1 MSYNPARPEGL
12 PATHLESIAQTVGAT
27 FADTTAT
34 NGDVEVNG
42 VSSSTN
48 TVVAGSLFV
57 ALPGA
62 RTHGAKF
69 SAKAAESGATA
80 VLTDPTGVELAS
92 EAGLPV
98 LVHPDPR
105 AVLGQVAALVYGTHR
120 DSPVLIG
127 VTGTNGKTT
136 TAYLVDALLRAL
148 DVRSGLSGTV
158 ERRIGDTSITTRD
171 SGRLTTPEADDL
183 HALNAAFRLAE
194 VEAAAIEVSAQA
206 ITHHRIDGLF
216 FSSAIFTNFAQDHL
230 DDYGTMDNYFA
241 SKLALF
247 TPDRVGHAVTLVDD
261 EWGARLANE
270 AKVPVTTI
278 STDAQTAAD
287 WHVTT
292 REVELDRTEF
302 TLTSPDGRSL
312 TSWVNQPGSF
322 VAVDLA
328 LAVVALVEA
337 GFAFDRFLEALDN
350 ERGVEFTLPGRLDP
364 VNAGGSGPRVYVDYG
379 HTPASFAAVL
389 TTLRQFT
396 KGRLF
401 MVFGADGDR
410 DQTKRPDMARSAAI
424 ADVVVVTDYNPR
436 FEDPA
441 AIRKTLVD
449 TLHTEFPDREVYE
462 IGDSAEGIAKAVSL
476 ANENDI
482 IFVGGHGHRQDVEV
496 RGTLVPY
503 SVKDAVREALR
514 ASGWDA

>member
-1 MSYNPARPEGL
+1 MSNNPARPEGL
-12 PATHLESIAQTVGAT
+12 PATRLDAIAEAVGAT
-27 FADTTAT
+27 LADTPAA
-34 NGDVEVNG
+34 NAAAEVNG

-48 TVVAGSLFV
+48 TVVQGSLFV

-69 SAKAAESGATA
+69 ATQAAASGATA

-92 EAGLPV
+92 EARLPV

-105 AVLGQVAALVYGTHR
+105 RILGQVAALVYGTRR
-120 DSPVLIG
+120 DAPVLVG

-136 TAYLVDALLRAL
+136 TAYLVDALLRAI

-183 HALNAAFRLAE
+183 HALNAAFRLAN

-206 ITHHRIDGLF
+206 ITHHRIEGLF
-216 FSSAIFTNFAQDHL
+216 FTSAIFTNFAQDHL
-230 DDYGTMDNYFA
+230 DDYGTMDNYFQA
-241 SKLALF
+241 KLALF
-247 TPDRVGHAVTLVDD
+247 TPEHVGHGVTLVDD
-261 EWGARLANE
+261 EWGVRLANE
-270 AKVPVTTI
+270 AQVPVTTI
-278 STDAQTAAD
+278 STDSQTAAD

-292 REVELDRTEF
+292 REVELERTEF
-302 TLTSPDGRSL
+302 TLTSPDGRTL

-328 LAVVALVEA
+328 MALVALVEA
-337 GFAFDRFLEALDN
+337 GFVFDRFLAALD
-350 ERGVEFTLPGRLDP
+350 ETRGLEFTLPGRLDL

-441 AIRKTLVD
+441 AIRKVLVD

-462 IGDSAEGIAKAVSL
+462 IGDSAEGIRKAVSL
-476 ANENDI
+476 ATEDDI

-496 RGTLVPY
+496 QGKLISY
-503 SVKDAVREALR
+503 SVKDAVRAALR
-514 ASGWDA
+514 AQGWDA